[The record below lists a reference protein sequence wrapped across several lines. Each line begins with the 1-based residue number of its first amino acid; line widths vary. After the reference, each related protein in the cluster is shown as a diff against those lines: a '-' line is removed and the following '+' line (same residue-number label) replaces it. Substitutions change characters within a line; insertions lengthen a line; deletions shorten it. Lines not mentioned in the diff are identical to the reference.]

1 MLPIVLLS
9 FCVIH
14 L

>member
-1 MLPIVLLS
+1 MCLIVLLS
-9 FCVIH
+9 FTWN